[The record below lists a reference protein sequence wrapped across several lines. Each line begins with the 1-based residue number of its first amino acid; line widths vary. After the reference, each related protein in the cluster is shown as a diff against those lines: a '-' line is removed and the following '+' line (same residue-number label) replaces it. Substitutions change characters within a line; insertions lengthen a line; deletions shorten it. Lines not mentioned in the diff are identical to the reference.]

1 MAGKTLEYDLK
12 VLDKSKSMQQR
23 TKDAKEYNNELS
35 RSEKLMQQSR
45 RAAYKQE
52 SVDYGATRALAMGTG
67 ASGRDFAKEA
77 QGLGGL
83 VRLYATFAAN
93 IFAVTAAFQQLSKAM
108 DTTNMVR
115 GMEQLGAQS
124 GIALVNI
131 SKNLVAT
138 TDYAISMREAMEAT
152 AMATSAGLSAQ
163 QLQDVGLVAK
173 NVSQALGRD
182 VVDSIT
188 RLTRGI
194 VKLEP
199 ELLDELGLFTK
210 IGPATEK
217 YALSIGKSASQLTD
231 FERRQAFANAV
242 IKEGLDKFSSIKL
255 ESNPYSKLLATLKDV
270 AQAGLELINKVL
282 TPVIKLLSESPTA
295 LAAILAG
302 IAVTLTRQA
311 LPAIANFNQSMRD
324 SAKDAVEAATKRALE
339 VEKVLKTE
347 VANRIAR
354 ADQGAEYESMRWEKG
369 TTVLMTLAKDRQ
381 EKLAKASRSAEA
393 KAILGKAIS
402 EVTPDDLKKLDELAK
417 RGSGVSKIYGE
428 LANSVRK
435 YNQELISLD
444 QQRKAAEEFFKSQQ
458 SLLTTTGRLLYQ
470 VQQEN
475 QRARSAEITANAAA
489 TTSLLGLRAAWS
501 QLNDDIAKARKG
513 PQVKVIEELDDAGK
527 KTGKTFEYTIN
538 QMSAFQAAYT
548 RTVGG
553 IKILTQYVASAIGFL
568 GIWGQAIALV
578 GLAVGGL
585 YSYFA
590 TATRELEKFDKT
602 VDKHKGNLDSY
613 KNTID
618 AIYAKPIDKIFGSAS
633 ISAQANAVDALG
645 QSLRE
650 LRNDVDKAWAAV
662 ERGNPLEKFWEGLK
676 TLVGQ
681 NIDQKAR
688 RLISDT
694 VVAQIKEAE
703 RSFSGKDVLQKFGDI
718 LGIEDPANNLEQVAK
733 KIKNLDPSS
742 RTLDRLADA
751 WDKYS
756 ANLKQAQREQEN
768 FNELLKKTE
777 ESFQRFMQ
785 QYTINDPLT
794 RFVLDATKSMAEFS
808 KILDKP
814 NIEENLS
821 GILTLLD
828 KINSIPFFSPEQM
841 VEIDSS
847 SKSIRFLNEAI
858 GQSSKSLDKLKDER
872 AALEK
877 DLYKTTGVVGQKP
890 IIDQQ
895 QLRKIEALDIRMADE
910 RVKIQGYSEQ
920 IKAESNKFLSQIP
933 QALVNYGQKFTAIV
947 AAELNKGATLY
958 RQAVLSRAEEF
969 LPEAAKEIA
978 NLKNVEIDTQISLIK
993 SNLDLIKAIKLSD
1006 VERRL
1011 IELERQKSDKENIL
1025 AQMAIFGVEGG
1036 PLADKIGKDLEELAK
1051 SIQSATL
1058 ERGGIQT
1065 IFARPGTNVANLA
1078 KAGGLNASAAANLLE
1093 TQAQVAGAMGQV
1105 NQLSRQKQVNV
1116 LEGENKELEANIALR
1131 ERINGLVNK
1140 QLNLQD
1146 ENIAILV
1153 RNQGVEKDVAE
1164 EKEDSIKYSA
1174 ALRDLSIELAQISNS
1189 RLIYEKNYNDL
1200 LKAGLVDSAE
1210 KYQANYKQALAL
1222 QTQNAQTTFQN
1233 KQLDIQ
1239 LGTTNRILQRQYDIN
1254 RAKAESAIRIDQIG
1268 RENTQNELDTRS
1280 QIFDLLVERGVVS
1293 AQEAQ
1298 DGRRTLETQRALLE
1312 TEIRLASIRDK
1323 QRLDEMAVGRQ
1334 LETKQITDDEAK
1346 ARLQNIREEA
1356 LAESAAAIKSRD
1368 NKLQVIGLQNTLN
1381 TTQLRYLDLLKST
1394 TDGLTDAIVQF
1405 AKGSKTA
1412 FKDFIMEALAGLL
1425 RLQLQ
1430 LAIIEPMKQS
1440 LISTFFPQLV
1450 KSAGTTASAATST
1463 PFYLPGAAAKGALFT
1478 SSSAMFA
1485 GMDKYAK
1492 GGLLNSPTLFAHS
1505 GGSRMAVAG
1514 EAGPEFVMPA
1524 VKTSNGSFGVRATGG
1539 KTEINIYNN
1548 TQANVEAKETV
1559 DSRGNR
1565 SFDVIISEMVA
1576 GNMAQSGSSMQ
1587 NSLRGNYGLR
1597 PALVRR

>member
-1 MAGKTLEYDLK
+1 MAGKTIEYNLEVNDR
-12 VLDKSKSMQQR
+12 SGSMQRR
-23 TKDAKEYNNELS
+23 TREAKAYHDQVS
-35 RSEKLMQQSR
+35 STEKLLSR

-67 ASGRDFAKEA
+67 ASGRDFAKES

-152 AMATSAGLSAQ
+152 SIATSAGLNAQ
-163 QLQDVGLVAK
+163 QLQDIGLIAK

-188 RLTRGI
+188 RLTRGV

-231 FERRQAFANAV
+231 FEKRQAFANAV
-242 IKEGLDKFSSIKL
+242 IKEGLDKFANIKL

-324 SAKDAVEAATKRALE
+324 SAKDAVEAATKRALQ

-381 EKLAKASRSAEA
+381 EKIAKASRSAEA

-435 YNQELISLD
+435 YNQELINLD
-444 QQRKAAEEFFKSQQ
+444 QQRKAAEDFFKSQQ

-618 AIYAKPIDKIFGSAS
+618 AIYAKPIDKIFGAAS
-633 ISAQANAVDALG
+633 ISAQANAVETLG

-703 RSFSGKDVLQKFGDI
+703 RSFSGKDVLQQFGDI
-718 LGIEDPANNLEQVAK
+718 LGIEDPASNLEEVAK

-841 VEIDSS
+841 VDINSA

-872 AALEK
+872 AVLEK
-877 DLYKTTGVVGQKP
+877 DLYIPGVLGQKP

-895 QLRKIEALDIRMADE
+895 QLKKIEALDIRMADE
-910 RVKIQGYSEQ
+910 RAKIQGYSEQ
-920 IKAESNKFLSQIP
+920 IKAESNKFLSQVP

-958 RQAVLSRAEEF
+958 RQAVLSRVEEF

-1051 SIQSATL
+1051 NIQSATL

-1078 KAGGLNASAAANLLE
+1078 KAGGVNASAAANLLE

-1140 QLNLQD
+1140 QLSLQD
-1146 ENIAILV
+1146 DNIAILV
-1153 RNQGVEKDVAE
+1153 RNQGVEKDIAE
-1164 EKEDSIKYSA
+1164 EREDGLKYSA
-1174 ALRDLSIELAQISNS
+1174 ALRDLSTELAQIANS

-1222 QTQNAQTTFQN
+1222 QTQNAETAFQN

-1268 RENTQNELDTRS
+1268 RENAQNELDTRG

-1298 DGRRTLETQRALLE
+1298 DGKRTLETQRALLE
-1312 TEIRLASIRDK
+1312 TEIRLANIRDK

-1334 LETKQITDDEAK
+1334 LETKQITGDEAK

-1356 LAESAAAIKSRD
+1356 LAESDAAIKSRD

-1381 TTQLRYLDLLKST
+1381 STQLRYLDLLKST

-1440 LISTFFPQLV
+1440 LVSTFFPQLV

-1548 TQANVEAKETV
+1548 AQANVEAKETV

-1587 NSLRGNYGLR
+1587 NSLRGNYGLS